1 MIVNELNHETQ
12 EMRAAFCDR
21 LIELAQTHPNLVVMD
36 ADLMGAMGTK
46 PFAARY
52 PERTV
57 DCGIQEANMVGV
69 AVGLSLEG
77 KIPFAHTFGPFMSRR
92 ATDQIFI
99 SGAYSKANVKLIGSD
114 PGITAKTNGGTHMP
128 FEDMGIM
135 RSIPEMTIIEPT
147 DITMLKYVMGW
158 MADHYGMQ
166 YMRLVRKECYK
177 IYEDDTEFEIGK
189 AVTVRDDADADV
201 TIIASGFCVAQSIK
215 AAQELER
222 QGIRTRILDMFTWK
236 PIDEEA
242 IVHGFERLRVPGR
255 MELYPSASG
264 AIVGVVD
271 YAHNGMSLQT
281 MLCDL
286 RENYP
291 DRELAVVFGATGGK
305 GVDRRETMG
314 EAAGK
319 YADRIV
325 ITEDDPGPEDPADI
339 CRAIAGAIEAQGNH
353 NWQIV
358 LDRPEAIL
366 TCVRETTRPAVV
378 IVSGKSHETRQ
389 LRADGPEPCEAD
401 GVLLER
407 ALKVWGQAPN
417 FH

>member
-1 MIVNELNHETQ
+1 MIVNELNYEPQ
-12 EMRAAFCDR
+12 EMRAAFCNR
-21 LIELAQTHPNLVVMD
+21 LIELAETHPELVVMD

-46 PFAARY
+46 PFAAKY

-99 SGAYSKANVKLIGSD
+99 SGAYAKANVKLIGSD

-147 DITMLKYVMGW
+147 DITMLNYVMGW

-177 IYEDDTEFEIGK
+177 IYEDGTEFEVGK

-215 AAQELER
+215 AARELER

-236 PIDEEA
+236 PLDDEAVVRAAVET
-242 IVHGFERLRVPGR
+242 
-255 MELYPSASG
+255 G
-264 AIVGVVD
+264 AIVTAENHNLTTGLGAAVSEVVVRNHPVPMELIGVNDRFGQVGSLDYLAEQYHMTVPDIVD
-271 YAHNGMSLQT
+271 
-281 MLCDL
+281 
-286 RENYP
+286 
-291 DRELAVVFGATGGK
+291 
-305 GVDRRETMG
+305 
-314 EAAGK
+314 AAK
-319 YADRIV
+319 
-325 ITEDDPGPEDPADI
+325 
-339 CRAIAGAIEAQGNH
+339 RAIARKN
-353 NWQIV
+353 V
-358 LDRPEAIL
+358 
-366 TCVRETTRPAVV
+366 
-378 IVSGKSHETRQ
+378 
-389 LRADGPEPCEAD
+389 
-401 GVLLER
+401 
-407 ALKVWGQAPN
+407 
-417 FH
+417 